1 MKKDMIEL
9 VCMIDKSISMKGKEE
24 QVLSAYHSL
33 LEEYKTKET
42 CFVTTCLFA
51 EKINMLYLHNE
62 ISFVRPLI
70 QRDYFTEGSTAL
82 YDAVKL
88 TFSHVEECL
97 EYIKD
102 EIHKQINV
110 YMITDGI
117 DTGSVEIIQEE
128 FENLIQEKVKSGWNI
143 QMIPPGTEV
152 VNGKAME

>member
-1 MKKDMIEL
+1 MKRETDPL
-9 VCMIDKSISMKGKEE
+9 VSDS
-24 QVLSAYHSL
+24 
-33 LEEYKTKET
+33 
-42 CFVTTCLFA
+42 
-51 EKINMLYLHNE
+51 N
-62 ISFVRPLI
+62 P
-70 QRDYFTEGSTAL
+70 L